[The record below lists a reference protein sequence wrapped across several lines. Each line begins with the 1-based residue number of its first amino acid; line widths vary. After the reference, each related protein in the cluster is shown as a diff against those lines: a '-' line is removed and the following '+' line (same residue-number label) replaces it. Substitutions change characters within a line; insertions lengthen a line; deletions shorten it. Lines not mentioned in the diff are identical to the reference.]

1 MKNQSIKN
9 YATMLI
15 HRGLKFLYGL
25 SWIPFRKSSFL
36 YSFLF
41 CIIFLSL
48 FLLKCTISYHSTLLI
63 SVTTSQQRSVSSFKA
78 KRYLSSFFQAFA
90 AGWLEG
96 HVTSEILYMYWQN
109 TVDGYCDGKEK
120 LCDKIVEF
128 VNKNTAWVKGKNL

>member
-1 MKNQSIKN
+1 MYHHSKQKN
-9 YATMLI
+9 
-15 HRGLKFLYGL
+15 
-25 SWIPFRKSSFL
+25 
-36 YSFLF
+36 
-41 CIIFLSL
+41 IFLP
-48 FLLKCTISYHSTLLI
+48 
-63 SVTTSQQRSVSSFKA
+63 
-78 KRYLSSFFQAFA
+78 FFQAFA